1 MPEPVDARRAA
12 TPAHGWLRRI
22 GWLVLIWAASVAAV
36 TAVAAVLRVA
46 MRSVGLAP

>member
-1 MPEPVDARRAA
+1 MRDPVDTRRTA

-22 GWLVLIWAASVAAV
+22 AWLVLIWAASVAAV
-36 TAVAAVLRVA
+36 AAVAAVLRVA